1 MPRYL
6 QAILV
11 CCEILWDEMEQLQK
25 EVFRRE
31 VRLVLKEFNHLLFFG
46 TTGEG
51 HALDTAR
58 L

>member
-31 VRLVLKEFNHLLFFG
+31 VRLVLKEFKHL
-46 TTGEG
+46 
-51 HALDTAR
+51 
-58 L
+58 